1 MYVHTCFQT
10 PFCPQ
15 TNTISQGVFYFY
27 GGTNV
32 AALILIFLFVPETKQ
47 FTLEQLDYVFGIR
60 TRRHIHYQFTQSLP
74 YFIKRW
80 IFWNRKAKLE
90 PLYQMETSVQN
101 NRSARG
107 SVQTQEK
114 NGFTSGLERVEQ

>member
-60 TRRHIHYQFTQSLP
+60 TRKAHPLP
-74 YFIKRW
+74 VHPI
-80 IFWNRKAKLE
+80 IALLHKALDFLE
-90 PLYQMETSVQN
+90 
-101 NRSARG
+101 
-107 SVQTQEK
+107 
-114 NGFTSGLERVEQ
+114 